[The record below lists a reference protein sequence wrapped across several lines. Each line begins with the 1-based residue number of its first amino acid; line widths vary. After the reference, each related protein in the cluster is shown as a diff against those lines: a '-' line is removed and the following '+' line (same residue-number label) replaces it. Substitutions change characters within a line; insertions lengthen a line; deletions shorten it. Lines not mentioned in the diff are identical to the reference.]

1 MYTHVYIICV
11 QYYACVCMYVCTVY
25 AYTSNPLSSQELLGE
40 VLLRNEEMRE
50 LREQLEILKAYNNTL
65 LEKVILHCPEL
76 LEANNT

>member
-1 MYTHVYIICV
+1 MC
-11 QYYACVCMYVCTVY
+11 VCTVY
-25 AYTSNPLSSQELLGE
+25 AYFLNPLPSHVQELLGE